1 MPLVP
6 SSGSATGKCQVTFKS
21 KTPNSKSSLQKGVNV
36 LDEKDS
42 FSVAANELQVLIN
55 DIQVHSVSVSSW
67 LSTVSTESGKITLKL
82 DTGAEVSVLPLKIHK
97 CLSNKPAMKHT
108 SITLSAYG
116 GSIIK
121 PVGTC
126 TLKCKGKISSP
137 VTFYVVSV
145 VVQLLLGLTD
155 CIKLG
160 LIQRVHTL
168 QISNMSKDSITVE
181 FAYVFRGLG
190 KLGKYFITSKMIHSQ

>member
-6 SSGSATGKCQVTFKS
+6 PSGSATGKCQVTFKS

-42 FSVAANELQVLIN
+42 FSVADNESQVLIN
-55 DIQVHSVSVSSW
+55 AIQVHSVSESSW
-67 LSTVSTESGKITLKL
+67 LSIVSTESGKITLKL
-82 DTGAEVSVLPLKIHK
+82 DTGAEVSVILPLIIHK

-126 TLKCKGKISSP
+126 TLK
-137 VTFYVVSV
+137 
-145 VVQLLLGLTD
+145 
-155 CIKLG
+155 
-160 LIQRVHTL
+160 
-168 QISNMSKDSITVE
+168 
-181 FAYVFRGLG
+181 
-190 KLGKYFITSKMIHSQ
+190 